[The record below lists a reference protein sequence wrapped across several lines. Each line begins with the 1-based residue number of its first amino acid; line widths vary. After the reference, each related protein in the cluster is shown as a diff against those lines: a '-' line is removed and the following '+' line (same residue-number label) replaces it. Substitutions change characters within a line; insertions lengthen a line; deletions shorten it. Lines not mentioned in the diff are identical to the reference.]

1 MTEDSFEKEFR
12 FDREAA
18 ADFLREI
25 ADSIE
30 EGDKISLD
38 GDDWKVYQPFEKTV
52 PFRIYSDDQ
61 GLEFGFKLMDPTR
74 NQE

>member
-1 MTEDSFEKEFR
+1 MTDEFEKEFR
-12 FDREAA
+12 FDREDAA
-18 ADFLREI
+18 EFLRKI

-38 GDDWKVYQPFEKTV
+38 GEEWKVYQPFEKTV
-52 PFRIYSDDQ
+52 PFRIFSDSE

-74 NQE
+74 NQK